1 MDRWGGSW
9 GLIGVGW
16 KGGSERGSG
25 GTQREFRMTGAGE
38 GELEYH
44 KIYLDINKYINII
57 FKIYFDKCCF
67 ILMYIGI
74 FHVLRYILLNY
85 I

>member
-9 GLIGVGW
+9 GLIGWAG
-16 KGGSERGSG
+16 RGARRG
-25 GTQREFRMTGAGE
+25 DLGRTQREFRMTGAGIPQ
-38 GELEYH
+38 
-44 KIYLDINKYINII
+44 KYLDISKYINIFI
-57 FKIYFDKCCF
+57 KIYFDKCCF
-67 ILMYIGI
+67 ILMYFEI